1 MLHCILKKT
10 RLLFIRPLL
19 CFGVVVV
26 LSLLYNC
33 SQPEEIKR
41 LPAREKKENYLI
53 EGPIFTVSYNE
64 IFQQPNWIT
73 YQVRDI
79 VKVAD
84 RGNRDFYEVD
94 SVYTSNDADYYANH
108 WDKGHMAPAAAFT
121 DSVENLHETFSY
133 LNCALQRDALNRG
146 EWAYLETQVR
156 EWAKTFGTLEVR
168 IDVLFDQGHEVL
180 PTGAHIPT
188 GFLKTITFPDNQQRC
203 FYFSNEP
210 PEQEWEEQEVDCSD

>member
-1 MLHCILKKT
+1 MVVCLLLLVSGYARSTKLFGLLKLTLGQKKQWRFNPQGFLLLLWGIKMHCILKKT
-10 RLLFIRPLL
+10 RLLFICSLL
-19 CFGVVVV
+19 YFGVFVV

-33 SQPEEIKR
+33 SQPEEIER

-94 SVYTSNDADYYANH
+94 SVYTSNDADYYANP

-133 LNCALQRDALNRG
+133 LNCALQRDDLNRG
-146 EWAYLETQVR
+146 E
-156 EWAKTFGTLEVR
+156 
-168 IDVLFDQGHEVL
+168 
-180 PTGAHIPT
+180 
-188 GFLKTITFPDNQQRC
+188 
-203 FYFSNEP
+203 
-210 PEQEWEEQEVDCSD
+210 